1 MISAMFTA
9 KGLSK
14 IGAASILIFVSLFFS
29 SGSWAVDPVF
39 LDTQEPRKLQM
50 VSGKSI
56 ILRSHEPVKRV
67 SVGVPMIAG
76 IKLLTPH
83 EILITGNITGATN
96 LILWQNKKVSAIYE
110 LDVIYDISRLKQKLH
125 EVLPNETDLRVIAT
139 QDTITLSGTVSST
152 ANLSQAV
159 ALAESYA
166 GYVIK
171 TKKKITKDINRAKD
185 PGTEENVEVEW
196 AREARKVC
204 NLVQVAGNHQVML
217 EVRVSEIS
225 KTLIN
230 RLGINFSYNRGD
242 DFGLSSIGGLTQ
254 MVDPTDIILPR
265 KSNLVSGPLGLIVS
279 PNVNA
284 LFRFHR
290 GSVTWTGF
298 VDALKEDGLVNVL
311 AEPTLIALSGQTA
324 SFLAGGEFPVP
335 VPQGLGTVAI
345 EYKPFGVALSFT
357 PTVLSKD
364 KINIKVAPEV
374 SELDFAI
381 ALPIGGYLV
390 PGLSTRKAATIIE
403 LTDGQSFAIA
413 GLLNKSIRDKMSKFP
428 ILGDVPVLG
437 SLFRSRK
444 FQKSETELIIIVTPH
459 IVKPL
464 DFAKQTLPN
473 DFYIEPD
480 DSEIFIKG
488 LMQGREKDRLSTV
501 REEMDV
507 DFGHVIP
514 YPD

>member
-1 MISAMFTA
+1 MFAA
-9 KGLSK
+9 KGFSQ
-14 IGAASILIFVSLFFS
+14 IGAASILIFVLLFFS
-29 SGSWAVDPVF
+29 SGSWAVDSVF
-39 LDTQEPRKLQM
+39 TDTQKPKKLQL
-50 VSGKSI
+50 VSGQSI
-56 ILRSHEPVKRV
+56 ILKSPEPIKRV

-76 IKLLTPH
+76 IKILSPH
-83 EILITGNITGATN
+83 EMLIIGNFTGATN
-96 LILWQNKKVSAIYE
+96 LILWQGKKVSAIYD
-110 LDVIYDISRLKQKLH
+110 LDVVYDISRLRQKLH
-125 EVLPNETDLRVIAT
+125 EILPNEMDLRVIAT

-171 TKKKITKDINRAKD
+171 TKKTETKNKKK
-185 PGTEENVEVEW
+185 GTEENVDVEW

-204 NLVQVAGNHQVML
+204 NLVQVAGCHQVML
-217 EVRVSEIS
+217 EVRVSEMS
-225 KTLIN
+225 KTLMS
-230 RLGINFSYNRGD
+230 RLGINFSYNRGG

-254 MVDPTDIILPR
+254 LVDPTDYILPR
-265 KSNLVSGPLGLIVS
+265 NSNLVSGPLGLFVS
-279 PNVNA
+279 PSVNA

-324 SFLAGGEFPVP
+324 NFLAGGEFPVP
-335 VPQGLGTVAI
+335 IPQGLGTVAI
-345 EYKPFGVALSFT
+345 EYKPFGVGLSFT
-357 PTVLSKD
+357 PTVLSED
-364 KINIKVAPEV
+364 KINIEVAPEV
-374 SELDFAI
+374 SELDFSI
-381 ALPIGGYLV
+381 ALQVGGYLI

-428 ILGDVPVLG
+428 LLGDIPVLG
-437 SLFRSRK
+437 TLFRSRK

-464 DFAKQTLPN
+464 DLAKQTLPN
-473 DFYIEPD
+473 DFYIEPN
-480 DSEIFIKG
+480 DSEMLVLG
-488 LMQGREKDRLSTV
+488 LMEGREKNRLSTV
-501 REEMDV
+501 REEMDG
-507 DFGHVIP
+507 DFGHVMP

>member
-1 MISAMFTA
+1 MPAMFTA

-14 IGAASILIFVSLFFS
+14 IGAASILIFVLLFS
-29 SGSWAVDPVF
+29 PPGSWAVDSVF
-39 LDTQEPRKLQM
+39 PDTQEPKKLQL

-56 ILRSHEPVKRV
+56 ILRSHGPITRV
-67 SVGVPMIAG
+67 SVGVPMIAS
-76 IKLLTPH
+76 IKILSPH
-83 EILITGNITGATN
+83 EILIMGNFTGTTN
-96 LILWQNKKVSAIYE
+96 LILWQNKKVSDIYD
-110 LDVIYDISRLKQKLH
+110 LDVVYDISQLRQKIH
-125 EVLPNETDLRVIAT
+125 EVLPNETDLRVHAT
-139 QDTITLSGTVSST
+139 QDTITLSGTISST
-152 ANLSQAV
+152 ANLSQALD
-159 ALAESYA
+159 LAESYA

-171 TKKKITKDINRAKD
+171 TKKKETKTKSKNE
-185 PGTEENVEVEW
+185 GTEENAEVEW
-196 AREARKVC
+196 TREARKVC
-204 NLVQVAGNHQVML
+204 NLVQVAGVHQVML
-217 EVRVSEIS
+217 EVRVSEMS

-230 RLGINFSYNRGD
+230 RLGINFSYNRGG
-242 DFGLSSIGGLTQ
+242 DFGLSSLGGLTEL
-254 MVDPTDIILPR
+254 VDPTDYILPR
-265 KSNLVSGPLGLIVS
+265 NSNLVSGPLGLFVS

-324 SFLAGGEFPVP
+324 NFLAGGEFPVP

-345 EYKPFGVALSFT
+345 EYKPFGVGLSFT
-357 PTVLSKD
+357 PTVLSED

-374 SELDFAI
+374 SELDFSI
-381 ALPIGGYLV
+381 ALPIGGYLI
-390 PGLSTRKAATIIE
+390 PGLSTRKAATIVE

-428 ILGDVPVLG
+428 LLGDVPVLG
-437 SLFRSRK
+437 PLFRSRK

-459 IVKPL
+459 LVKPL
-464 DFAKQTLPN
+464 DLAKQTLPN

-480 DSEIFIKG
+480 DTELYILG
-488 LMQGREKDRLSTV
+488 LMEGREKDRPLTF
-501 REEMDV
+501 REEMDG
-507 DFGHVIP
+507 DFGHIIP